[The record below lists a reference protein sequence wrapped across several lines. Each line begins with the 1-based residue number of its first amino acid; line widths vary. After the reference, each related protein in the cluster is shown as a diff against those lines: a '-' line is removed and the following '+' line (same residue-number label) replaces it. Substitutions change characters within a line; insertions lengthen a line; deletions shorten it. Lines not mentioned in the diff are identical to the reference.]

1 MGVGVVWET
10 RLACDGPVFSPGD
23 LDTLHDIHT
32 GARQQLEYEPGG
44 SLSLPEL
51 SKEVPR
57 RNSDGNEGQYRGLPP
72 GLGGMDGPTHSP
84 LRRPFLSCWR
94 VVAIQDRKRVARRR
108 SNCEARFAPRGGFDL
123 DTRRKPQAY
132 LAGAV
137 SDAGIMD
144 IECHFLV

>member
-1 MGVGVVWET
+1 MAKVGRECGRVLLGLAEVRNNLK
-10 RLACDGPVFSPGD
+10 RLR
-23 LDTLHDIHT
+23 TLKS
-32 GARQQLEYEPGG
+32 A
-44 SLSLPEL
+44 S
-51 SKEVPR
+51 
-57 RNSDGNEGQYRGLPP
+57 
-72 GLGGMDGPTHSP
+72 
-84 LRRPFLSCWR
+84 FLSSER
-94 VVAIQDRKRVARRR
+94 MVAIQDRKRVARRR

>member
-1 MGVGVVWET
+1 MYFVPMPNGWE
-10 RLACDGPVFSPGD
+10 
-23 LDTLHDIHT
+23 
-32 GARQQLEYEPGG
+32 
-44 SLSLPEL
+44 
-51 SKEVPR
+51 KEISAVNFR
-57 RNSDGNEGQYRGLPP
+57 I
-72 GLGGMDGPTHSP
+72 
-84 LRRPFLSCWR
+84 
-94 VVAIQDRKRVARRR
+94 VAIQDRKRVARRR